1 VSLSISL
8 EEKDILYIGFLIMI
22 RDRTNNPVEYDMA
35 ASWMARPS
43 LAWSKRGNLSFE
55 DALMHEPMPLD
66 FYKELKDLHSD
77 WVETLPEEVLQQYR
91 ERQMTHIVLGEQ

>member
-8 EEKDILYIGFLIMI
+8 EEKDVLFIGFLIMI
-22 RDRTNNPVEYDMA
+22 RDRTHNLVEYDMA
-35 ASWMARPS
+35 AGWMARPGA
-43 LAWSKRGNLSFE
+43 AWNKRGNLSFE
-55 DALMHEPMPLD
+55 DVLMTDPTPLD
-66 FYKELKDLHSD
+66 FYKELKDLHND